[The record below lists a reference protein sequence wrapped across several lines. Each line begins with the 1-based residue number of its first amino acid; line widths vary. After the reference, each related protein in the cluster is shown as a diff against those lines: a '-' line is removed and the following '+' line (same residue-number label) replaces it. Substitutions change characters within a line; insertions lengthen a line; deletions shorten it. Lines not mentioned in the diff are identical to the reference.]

1 MSQLDLALEAEISTR
16 HLSFVETGRAQPSRE
31 MLLHLAQALD
41 IPLRERNAML
51 VAAGFAP
58 RFEARAFDAPDM
70 AVAREAVQ
78 RVLDGHEPY
87 PALAVDRHWTLLAA
101 NRAVMPLL
109 AGVDPSLLSG
119 AVNVLRLSLH
129 PDGLAPR
136 IANLPEWRAHL
147 LHRLRQ
153 QIHASGDATLGELYE
168 ELKAYPVSSREPP
181 PAVPASASIFV
192 PMQLRTDAGLLSFF
206 STTTVSARRW
216 MSRSPNWRSKRSIRP
231 MRQPAGPC
239 APWCCDAETSSAEI
253 TVEPHHAIA
262 EGEHREQ

>member
-41 IPLRERNAML
+41 IPLRERNALL

-70 AVAREAVQ
+70 SVAREAVQ

-136 IANLPEWRAHL
+136 IANLVAHERGSAVVL
-147 LHRLRQ
+147 QHDHGIRHPGGCNARRDGARSVLPGRRSDRPDHARDGVVMSGRGPVLVLRLRGC
-153 QIHASGDATLGELYE
+153 SGTR
-168 ELKAYPVSSREPP
+168 KPVQKKKKP
-181 PAVPASASIFV
+181 
-192 PMQLRTDAGLLSFF
+192 
-206 STTTVSARRW
+206 
-216 MSRSPNWRSKRSIRP
+216 
-231 MRQPAGPC
+231 
-239 APWCCDAETSSAEI
+239 
-253 TVEPHHAIA
+253 
-262 EGEHREQ
+262 